1 MHHLHVSAIV
11 VTSMNIKRPAI
22 PENQFFL
29 ILFSIVL
36 LLIVGSLAFL
46 HHQKNNIPA
55 TQMEH
60 LSLERQVIASFAGS
74 EDTSADAPSLNRLLR
89 GKVIAIDD
97 KQQTMTFAAYVNF
110 PELAVTR
117 DISLTLTP
125 RTQFLCWTKL
135 YRTETGAEI
144 DIEKAGYLLGENEK
158 LFLQGEKRITLTEAN
173 TILSKQFETNPITG
187 ERRTALSAL
196 VALET
201 SYSLNR
207 ENRVFQI
214 ALLGC
219 DEK

>member
-1 MHHLHVSAIV
+1 
-11 VTSMNIKRPAI
+11 MNIKRPAI

-36 LLIVGSLAFL
+36 LLVVGSLAFL
-46 HHQKNNIPA
+46 YHQKNDVPSV
-55 TQMEH
+55 QEEH

-74 EDTSADAPSLNRLLR
+74 KDTSADAPSLSRLLR

-97 KQQTMTFAAYVNF
+97 KQQMMTFAGYVNF

-117 DISLTLTP
+117 DISLMLTP

-135 YRTETGAEI
+135 YRTQTGAEI
-144 DIEKAGYLLGENEK
+144 DVEKAGYLLGENEK
-158 LFLQGEKRITLTEAN
+158 LFLQGEKRITLTEAHR
-173 TILSKQFETNPITG
+173 ILAKQFETNSITG
-187 ERRTALSAL
+187 ERRNALSAL

-201 SYSLNR
+201 PYSLNR
-207 ENRVFQI
+207 ENRVFQV